1 MRDASDSTQLPVDYP
16 LWLLVLVAMY
26 YQLAPGYI
34 EAFCYGRRPAGGS
47 QRPRLG

>member
-1 MRDASDSTQLPVDYP
+1 MRDASDITQLPVDYP

-47 QRPRLG
+47 